1 LTNAREI
8 SLLFHIKLFNI
19 INHGSYESEGRVCLA
34 RGVYVL
40 YHKQIIDI
48 WHGVLAMTPQSH
60 TVPWYKPHPFTFGFE
75 YGTIHIPDTPCQMS
89 IICLWYKT
97 YTPRAKQTRP
107 SDS

>member
-1 LTNAREI
+1 MLLYNLSFMTKRTCSKYIYLILTCG
-8 SLLFHIKLFNI
+8 
-19 INHGSYESEGRVCLA
+19 GS
-34 RGVYVL
+34 
-40 YHKQIIDI
+40 KQIIDI

-75 YGTIHIPDTPCQMS
+75 YGTIHIPDNRPCLSINTFLKLKMS